1 MTTQER
7 DAWTFAYRLYDEY
20 APKMREAA
28 ALDDANETAGRVYLV
43 ALERIKQHF
52 TDNNDAN
59 WILMGVYDIL
69 DYVFKAEQ
77 KRVQEKRTGGEPARR
92 PT

>member
-28 ALDDANETAGRVYLV
+28 ALDDDNETAGRVFLA
-43 ALERIKQHF
+43 ALERIKPHF

-69 DYVFKAEQ
+69 DNIFKE
-77 KRVQEKRTGGEPARR
+77 ARR
-92 PT
+92 AT